1 MTSFLDRDCAGGRK
15 RLRLAHLLLIGGSG
29 TLALET
35 KVALATQPA
44 QFQSGFMR
52 QTQTH
57 PSDAGAFAL
66 TALSRGHDLGP
77 GQYWVAI
84 QVNLR
89 YFGERELAFE
99 LSPEGDR
106 LTPCLSSG
114 LLDELGVRLDSLADP
129 ALLQASCIDL
139 AAAIPGAELDFDPSK
154 LVLSISIPQIAM
166 RRTVAG
172 YVDPAH
178 WDYGINAAFI
188 NYQVSA
194 QQGTSRYGGNNH
206 SDDVYL
212 NSGINLGPWR
222 LRGNQSMRQDER
234 GQRVWSRAYTYAQRD
249 LPGTNANLTLGETF
263 SGGDVFRSVPFKGAL
278 ISSDIDMLPDTMQGY
293 APIIRGVAQSR
304 AKLEVLQNG
313 YPIYSTYVSAGPYE
327 IDDLSTVGGNGELEI
342 VLTEAD
348 GQVRRFTQN
357 YATIGNLLREGVWR
371 YSAAVGR
378 YNAANDLDD
387 PLFWQGTLAMGT
399 VWNSTLYGGL
409 MTSEYYRAGTLG
421 LARDL
426 GGFGALALD
435 VTRSDAEIQ
444 TTDSQRVQGV
454 SYALKYGKSFSTRTN
469 LRFAGYR
476 YSTEGYR
483 DFDEAVRE
491 RSHSSTFLGSRRSR
505 LEASLYQS
513 VGERSALGLTLAK
526 QDYWRSHQEQR
537 QFQFNFN
544 TQWRNVSYNAYA
556 SQSLSNTH
564 GTDRQFG
571 LSISLPVDFGRPG
584 SATFDVHNDGNR
596 YSQRASLGG
605 NADDNRLNY
614 RVSLSND
621 GNRQQAGA
629 LTVGYQAPFGTL
641 GAGLTQGSDYRSTSV
656 NASGAVLLHADG
668 LSVGPYLG
676 ETSALLEVPDIGGVE
691 VVNATGVKTDRH
703 GYALVPYLR
712 PYRSN
717 QIELQTDQVGPEVEI
732 DNGVTQ
738 VVPRRGAVVKATFA
752 SRKVSRLVITA
763 RTATGQLLPF
773 GAQVSDAQGSVLG
786 TVGQAG
792 QMLLSTHTQPQILE
806 VHWGEELTPQCRLMI
821 DPQSMEQDQGYR
833 LQELTCV

>member
-1 MTSFLDRDCAGGRK
+1 MSSLLDRQRGGGTK

-29 TLALET
+29 TLVLET
-35 KVALATQPA
+35 KPALAVQPA

-52 QTQTH
+52 QPQAH
-57 PSDAGAFAL
+57 SSDAGAFAL
-66 TALSRGHDLGP
+66 NALTLGHDLGP
-77 GQYWVAI
+77 GRYWVTI

-99 LSPEGDR
+99 FGPEGDQ
-106 LTPCLSSG
+106 LLPCLSSE
-114 LLDELGVRLDSLADP
+114 LLNELGVRLDSLADP
-129 ALLQASCIDL
+129 ALLQASCVDL
-139 AAAIPGAELDFDPSK
+139 ATAIPGAQIDFDANK
-154 LVLSISIPQIAM
+154 LALAISIPQIAM
-166 RRTVAG
+166 RRTVIG
-172 YVDPAH
+172 HVDPER
-178 WDYGINAAFI
+178 WDYGINAAFV

-194 QQGTSRYGGNNH
+194 QQGSSRYGGNNN
-206 SDDVYL
+206 SDDLYL
-212 NSGINLGPWR
+212 NSGVNLGPWR
-222 LRGNQSMRQDER
+222 LRGNQSMRQDEH
-234 GQRVWSRAYTYAQRD
+234 GKRVWSRAYTYAQRD
-249 LPGTNANLTLGETF
+249 LPGTHASLTLGETF
-263 SGGDVFRSVPFKGAL
+263 SSGDVFRSVPFKGAL
-278 ISSDIDMLPDTMQGY
+278 ISSDLGMLPDAMQAY

-348 GQVRRFTQN
+348 GQVRRFTQT
-357 YATIGNLLREGVWR
+357 YATIGNLLREDVWR
-371 YSAAVGR
+371 YSAALGR
-378 YNAANDLDD
+378 YNATNDLDD

-409 MTSEYYRAGTLG
+409 MASEYYRAGTLG
-421 LARDL
+421 IARDL
-426 GGFGALALD
+426 GTFGALALD
-435 VTRSDAEIQ
+435 VTRSDADIETADTQ
-444 TTDSQRVQGV
+444 SVHGV
-454 SYALKYGKSFSTRTN
+454 SYALKYGKSFATRTN

-483 DFDEAVRE
+483 DFDEAVRQ
-491 RSHSSTFLGSRRSR
+491 RSSSSTFLGSRRSR

-513 VGERSALGLTLAK
+513 VGNRSAVGLTLAK
-526 QDYWRSHQEQR
+526 QDYWRSRYEQR

-544 TQWRNVSYNAYA
+544 TQLHSVSYNLYA

-571 LSISLPVDFGRPG
+571 LSVSLPVDFGRSS
-584 SATFDVHNDGNR
+584 SATFDVHNDGER

-605 NADDNRLNY
+605 NADENRLNY

-621 GNRQQAGA
+621 DNRQQAAA
-629 LTVGYQAPFGTL
+629 LTLGYQAPFGSL
-641 GAGLTQGSDYRSTSV
+641 GAGLTQGSDYRSTSI
-656 NASGAVLLHADG
+656 NASGAMLLHADG
-668 LSVGPYLG
+668 LSLGPYMG
-676 ETSALLEVPDIGGVE
+676 ETSALLHVPDIAGVE
-691 VVNATGVKTDRH
+691 VVNATGVKTDQH

-712 PYRSN
+712 PYRLN

-732 DNGVTQ
+732 DNGITQ

-752 SRKVSRLVITA
+752 ARKVSRLVITA
-763 RTATGQLLPF
+763 RTATGQPLPF
-773 GAQVSDAQGSVLG
+773 GAQVSDAEGTVLG

-792 QMLLSTHTQPQILE
+792 QMLLSTHTQPQMLD
-806 VHWGEELTPQCRLMI
+806 VHWGDGPDPQCQLMI
-821 DPQSMEQDQGYR
+821 DPDSMEQTQGYR